1 MTQDELWL
9 KNCREVMEFMEANH
23 RNPSRHRIEEHL
35 MLNFVK
41 HNRKLMNSGK
51 LKEERLTLFH
61 KLLELGE
68 EYKRVKQY
76 Q

>member
-1 MTQDELWL
+1 MTQDERWAARY
-9 KNCREVMEFMEANH
+9 NEVMEFMVTNH

-41 HNRKLMNSGK
+41 HNRKLMNRGK
-51 LKEERLTLFH
+51 MRPQRVEAFK
-61 KLLELGE
+61 KLLAKMD
-68 EYKRVKQY
+68 EYKRVNQY